1 MSGNLN
7 ILPHKIWNVYNKK
20 NRDQVAKDEA
30 DYADE
35 LRRETERLALVNAE
49 KRRTTMLARRNV
61 STNASNSDAS
71 LPPVDARVTL
81 TDAFKEPAA
90 MSAGASN
97 RSQLLDR
104 PNYLSDVNNV
114 PTPFYL
120 QSSSHDLPDEAT
132 LVARADAASRQAQS
146 LRTPAHIAANVIQES
161 QAQISR
167 LHRLQAERELADP
180 MAALLPA
187 KRTVPPSQPTDEKRK
202 DRDDAEIDKDNDSDS
217 ERGHKKRRRHKSKH
231 KHKGRDSH
239 SSHAKSLDQ
248 LRSERLAREQESRR
262 RVQSLIVSERLP
274 ASVVNATATRR

>member
-7 ILPHKIWNVYNKK
+7 ILPHKSWNVYNKK

-30 DYADE
+30 EYADE

-49 KRRTTMLARRNV
+49 KRRTTLLARRKV
-61 STNASNSDAS
+61 SAAASTNAPGDAS
-71 LPPVDARVTL
+71 LPPVDVRVTL

-90 MSAGASN
+90 LSAGASN

-104 PNYLSDVNNV
+104 PNYLSDVNSG

-120 QSSSHDLPDEAT
+120 QSSAHDLPDEAT
-132 LVARADAASRQAQS
+132 LIARADAASRQAQS

-161 QAQISR
+161 QAQIAR

-187 KRTVPPSQPTDEKRK
+187 KRTIQPTDEKRK
-202 DRDDAEIDKDNDSDS
+202 DGDRDRNDNDNDSDS
-217 ERGHKKRRRHKSKH
+217 DSERHKKRRRHKSKH
-231 KHKGRDSH
+231 KHKGRDKDS
-239 SSHAKSLDQ
+239 KSLDQ